1 MKRMRTRYS
10 PLILIAI
17 ALSLLLS
24 GCGPQ
29 NKEPALSPQEVVT
42 KFYRWYIGYPG
53 NPLVDKEYRASPYLA
68 EPFIQEVDETLA
80 SFDRGGSDPFL
91 LAQDIPEQFTVDEA
105 TVTGDRASVAVN
117 LYWGG
122 NPTPSPRQVD
132 LELIDGEWKIARVSI
147 PEQ

>member
-1 MKRMRTRYS
+1 MRAKYNL
-10 PLILIAI
+10 LILIVI

-24 GCGPQ
+24 GCALPT
-29 NKEPALSPQEVVT
+29 KEPPLSPQEVVT

-53 NPLVDKEYRASPYLA
+53 NPLVDEEYRTSSYLA
-68 EPFIQEVDETLA
+68 EAFVQEVDETLA
-80 SFDRGGSDPFL
+80 SFDRGGGDPFL

-105 TVTGDRASVAVN
+105 TISGDRASVAIN

-122 NPTPSPRQVD
+122 NPTPSPRQVH
-132 LELIDGEWKIARVSI
+132 LELIEGEWKITRISI

>member
-1 MKRMRTRYS
+1 MRTRYK
-10 PLILIAI
+10 LFILIAVPI
-17 ALSLLLS
+17 ILLLS
-24 GCGPQ
+24 GCVLPT
-29 NKEPALSPQEVVT
+29 KEPSLSPQEVVT

-68 EPFIQEVDETLA
+68 KSFIQEVDETLA
-80 SFDRGGSDPFL
+80 SFDRGGGDPFL

-105 TVTGDRASVAVN
+105 NVSGNRASVAIN
-117 LYWGG
+117 LYWGE

-132 LELIDGEWKIARVSI
+132 LELIDDEWKITHISI

>member
-1 MKRMRTRYS
+1 MRPRYRY
-10 PLILIAI
+10 PILIAL

-24 GCGPQ
+24 SCIRPNQ
-29 NKEPALSPQEVVT
+29 DPPLSPQEVVT

-68 EPFIQEVDETLA
+68 ESFIQQVDETLS
-80 SFDRGGSDPFL
+80 SFDRGGGDPFL

-105 TVTGDRASVAVN
+105 TVSGDRASVAIS

-122 NPTPSPRQVD
+122 NPTPSPRQIE
-132 LELIDGEWKIARVSI
+132 LALIDGQWKITHISI
-147 PEQ
+147 PEP

>member
-1 MKRMRTRYS
+1 MRTRYK
-10 PLILIAI
+10 LFILIAVPI
-17 ALSLLLS
+17 ILLLS
-24 GCGPQ
+24 GCVLPT
-29 NKEPALSPQEVVT
+29 KEPSLSPQEVVT

-68 EPFIQEVDETLA
+68 ESFIQEVDETLA
-80 SFDRGGSDPFL
+80 SFDRGGGDPFL

-105 TVTGDRASVAVN
+105 NVSGNRASVAIN

-132 LELIDGEWKIARVSI
+132 LELIDGEWKITHISI

>member
-1 MKRMRTRYS
+1 V
-10 PLILIAI
+10 
-17 ALSLLLS
+17 
-24 GCGPQ
+24 
-29 NKEPALSPQEVVT
+29 SPQEVVT

-53 NPLVDKEYRASPYLA
+53 NPLVDEEYRTSPYLA
-68 EPFIQEVDETLA
+68 ESFVQEVDETLA
-80 SFDRGGSDPFL
+80 SFDRGAADPFL

-105 TVTGDRASVAVN
+105 TISGDQASVAVN

-132 LELIDGEWKIARVSI
+132 LALIDGKWKITHISI

>member
-1 MKRMRTRYS
+1 MGTRS
-10 PLILIAI
+10 RSLISIVTMLA
-17 ALSLLLS
+17 LLLS
-24 GCGPQ
+24 GCVLSTR
-29 NKEPALSPQEVVT
+29 EPPVSPQEVVT

-53 NPLVDKEYRASPYLA
+53 NPLVDEEYRTSPYLA
-68 EPFIQEVDETLA
+68 ESFVQEVDETLA
-80 SFDRGGSDPFL
+80 SFDRGGADPFL

-105 TVTGDRASVAVN
+105 TISGEQASVAVN

-132 LELIDGEWKIARVSI
+132 LALIDGEWKITRISI